1 MKRILALLLSL
12 LLLVPVLTAC
22 GGGGLQDGY
31 YTAQAAEFSHGWKEY
46 ITIMVKG
53 GSIVSVE
60 YNAENAS
67 GFIKSWD
74 NAYMQTMLHSNGTY
88 PNEYTRYYA
97 NQLLEGQGEG
107 SIDALSG
114 ASSSHGSFQ
123 LLAKAVL
130 EQARLGDSSIVFVDT
145 DAHEPVSTPISSYD
159 KSAGSLQRG
168 SRRSFMGVCPPQGK
182 RQFQA
187 EARPSSGRISPPLR
201 PGTCGTCAH
210 RPRCPRGP

>member
-1 MKRILALLLSL
+1 MKRIASIVLALL
-12 LLLVPVLTAC
+12 VTGFLTAC
-22 GGGGLQDGY
+22 GSGQAGLQDGY
-31 YTAQAAEFSHGWKEY
+31 YTAQAAEYSHGWREY
-46 ITIMVKG
+46 ITIMVKD

-145 DAHEPVSTPISSYD
+145 DAH
-159 KSAGSLQRG
+159 
-168 SRRSFMGVCPPQGK
+168 
-182 RQFQA
+182 
-187 EARPSSGRISPPLR
+187 
-201 PGTCGTCAH
+201 
-210 RPRCPRGP
+210 

>member
-12 LLLVPVLTAC
+12 LLLVPALTAC

-88 PNEYTRYYA
+88 PNQYTRYYA
-97 NQLLEGQGEG
+97 GQLLEGQGEAG
-107 SIDALSG
+107 IDVLTG
-114 ASSSHGSFQ
+114 ASSFEK
-123 LLAKAVL
+123 LAAAVL
-130 EQARLGDSSIVFVDT
+130 EQARKGDSSAVPVDT
-145 DAHEPVSTPISSYD
+145 SH
-159 KSAGSLQRG
+159 
-168 SRRSFMGVCPPQGK
+168 
-182 RQFQA
+182 
-187 EARPSSGRISPPLR
+187 
-201 PGTCGTCAH
+201 
-210 RPRCPRGP
+210 